1 MGLYLCNV
9 HGLVSIALLCEHA
22 AAQVSRGVLD
32 RTHATPLMQVCSAC
46 MKAHPEFA
54 LLKGL
59 DLFDAAMEDP
69 ALGPAVDAMWEFRT
83 KAQCGMC
90 VDAARIHGARR
101 RGEPDPFVVYERSLW
116 PIDSKLVNQLRASLL
131 SRFTFPISAMS
142 GRTSESSLSVL
153 AGSFRD
159 PVRVE
164 VYGILDASTQDE
176 ITALVKTFFEG
187 LTRNQAKLT
196 FFDAMVVEHR
206 VSKDGKSGLQ
216 THRREQERVLRVEVF
231 G

>member
-1 MGLYLCNV
+1 MGVYRCSIHGMNGIAALC
-9 HGLVSIALLCEHA
+9 AHA
-22 AAQVSRGVLD
+22 ADQVERGLLEA
-32 RTHATPLMQVCSAC
+32 THIASSVECCDACFRSDQPVEEEACCS
-46 MKAHPEFA
+46 
-54 LLKGL
+54 
-59 DLFDAAMEDP
+59 
-69 ALGPAVDAMWEFRT
+69 
-83 KAQCGMC
+83 MC
-90 VDAARIHGARR
+90 VDAARIHGART

-116 PIDSKLVNQLRASLL
+116 PIDSKLGELRALL
-131 SRFTFPISAMS
+131 RSRFTFPAMQ
-142 GRTSESSLSVL
+142 VA
-153 AGSFRD
+153 AGSFRN

-196 FFDAMVVEHR
+196 FFVAMVVEHR

-216 THRREQERVLRVEVF
+216 THRRDQERVLRVEVF